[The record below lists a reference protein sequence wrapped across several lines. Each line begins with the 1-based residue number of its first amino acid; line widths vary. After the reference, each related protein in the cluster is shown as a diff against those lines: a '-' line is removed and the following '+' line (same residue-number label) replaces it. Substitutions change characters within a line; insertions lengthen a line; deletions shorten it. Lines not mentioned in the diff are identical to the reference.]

1 MSYLTKGLTFNALRY
16 ANTARLPVFKDAHG
30 RIAHAPDGSDW
41 SIAEWLQAT
50 VGELGEL
57 ANLLKK
63 VKRGDLTM
71 EQAQAD
77 IAREF
82 ADVATYLDIFA
93 MRCGVD
99 LGRAIETKFNEVSRR
114 VDADVFIGPN
124 SYITKLDPD
133 AITSPV
139 TLKDVGDG

>member
-16 ANTARLPVFKDAHG
+16 ANTARLPVFKDAKG

-41 SIAEWLQAT
+41 SLADWLQAT

-63 VKRGDLTM
+63 VRRGDLTM
-71 EQAQAD
+71 EEAQLEIGRELAD
-77 IAREF
+77 T
-82 ADVATYLDIFA
+82 ATYLDILA

-99 LGRAIETKFNEVSRR
+99 LGEAITEKFNVVSRR
-114 VDADVFIGPN
+114 VHADVFFGPD
-124 SYITKLDPD
+124 STIVSADPD
-133 AITSPV
+133 RVVPFA
-139 TLKDVGDG
+139 KA